1 MWRGQRLL
9 HVLRVQKGFGGGEL
23 VTLRTRRIMSL
34 WLLVVI
40 QIASA
45 SALARS
51 FTGATAQLA
60 PPCTRKLNFASM
72 MCTASSGDDE
82 GGGSGGS
89 GGGGR
94 DDESAGDDDDDD
106 ANARDE
112 TSALA
117 TGANPDNLPADLL
130 EALESGRIGSSEI
143 ANWKAAVANPL
154 MRALALSS
162 YARARLLADPRLP
175 TVIAVECFVG
185 CAATLA
191 AEKSARGDRFRYE
204 LDFVL
209 ANQMLVLLTN
219 LALVLALAPAATLA
233 TPAAAG
239 SLGALGASLPA
250 FALQVG
256 EFTTLQRAASFSS
269 RAVHFSFIG
278 CATSL
283 VGQAST
289 LGLLRVRSHLREE
302 PMPVVDMAPALPTAA
317 AYGSFMALSA
327 SSRYQLVSAMEAL
340 SLKGGRTLTS
350 CVART
355 FNNYIGSSNWMWWI
369 EHRGLA

>member
-1 MWRGQRLL
+1 MRNFAR
-9 HVLRVQKGFGGGEL
+9 
-23 VTLRTRRIMSL
+23 
-34 WLLVVI
+34 WLLIFLQV
-40 QIASA
+40 ASA
-45 SALARS
+45 SALTRS
-51 FTGATAQLA
+51 FASATAPLLSPRCAQ
-60 PPCTRKLNFASM
+60 KLHFASII
-72 MCTASSGDDE
+72 MCTDGGDDE
-82 GGGSGGS
+82 GGGGGGS
-89 GGGGR
+89 GDGGG
-94 DDESAGDDDDDD
+94 DDEVGGGGGDDDEASD
-106 ANARDE
+106 RGE
-112 TSALA
+112 TNALA
-117 TGANPDNLPADLL
+117 GANPDNLPADLL
-130 EALESGRIGSSEI
+130 EALEAGRIGGSEI
-143 ANWKAAVANPL
+143 SNWKAAVANPL
-154 MRALALSS
+154 MRVLALSS

-175 TVIAVECFVG
+175 TVLAVEIFVG

-219 LALVLALAPAATLA
+219 LALVLALAPAASLA
-233 TPAAAG
+233 APTVAG
-239 SLGALGASLPA
+239 SLGALSASLPA

-256 EFTTLQRAASFSS
+256 EFTALQRVASYSS

-289 LGLLRVRSHLREE
+289 LGLLRARSLFRDE
-302 PMPVVDMAPALPTAA
+302 PMPEVDMAPALPTAA

-327 SSRYQLVSAMEAL
+327 SSRYQLVSALEAL
-340 SLKGGRTLTS
+340 PWAGRTLTS

-355 FNNYIGSSNWMWWI
+355 FNNYIGSSNWMWWM